1 MTDAIVS
8 ADYRWRPKAA
18 TRFAR
23 GGLVD
28 HAYTDHAGVVATSLC
43 ER

>member
-28 HAYTDHAGVVATSLC
+28 HASSGHVGVVIAFFA